1 VDRRGGRGRSVG
13 PGRKV
18 GQVTRVARRIQTLPP
33 YVFAELDRKIKE
45 KRAAGV
51 DVISLGIGDPD
62 RPTPRHVIEALKEAV
77 EDANTHRYPSYT
89 GMPEFRQA
97 VAEWYL
103 KRFGVDL
110 DPDTQVQPLIG
121 SKEGL
126 AHLSMAF
133 VDPGDEALVPDPGYP
148 IYGVSTMLAGGSP
161 VPFPLRAQRGWL
173 PNLAEVTVTPAAK
186 VLWLNY
192 PSNPTAAVAELGF
205 LEEAVAFA
213 GDRGL
218 LLAHDAAYS
227 ELTYDGYVAPSVL
240 QATGAVDNAIEF
252 GSVSKTH
259 NMTGWRI
266 GWAVGNAE
274 AVGALAAIKTNW
286 DSGVFDAV
294 QRAAIAALTGP
305 QDHVEESR
313 EVYRKR
319 RDLVVGTFND
329 LGWSLEPPKGS
340 VYVWLPTKEG
350 TSSAEFAELLVE
362 RARVVVSPGSGYG
375 SLGEGYVR
383 ISLTVPDDRLAE
395 AMDRIRE
402 ALP

>member
-1 VDRRGGRGRSVG
+1 MTT
-13 PGRKV
+13 P
-18 GQVTRVARRIQTLPP
+18 ARRIQELPP
-33 YVFAELDRKIKE
+33 YVFAQLDRKIKE
-45 KRAAGV
+45 KRAAGI

-62 RPTPRHVIEALKEAV
+62 RPTPRHVVEALKEAV
-77 EDANTHRYPSYT
+77 EDASTHRYPSYT

-97 VAEWYL
+97 VAGWYL

-110 DPDTQVQPLIG
+110 DPDTEVQPLIG

-133 VDPGDEALVPDPGYP
+133 VDPGDEVLVPDPGYP
-148 IYGVSTMLAGGSP
+148 IYGVGTMLAGGTP
-161 VPFPLRAQRGWL
+161 VPLPLRAETGWL
-173 PNLAEVTVTPAAK
+173 PDLAAAHVTPAAK
-186 VLWLNY
+186 ILWLNY
-192 PSNPTAAVAELGF
+192 PSNPTAAVAELGLF
-205 LEEAVAFA
+205 EEAVAFA
-213 GDRGL
+213 REHGL

-227 ELTYDGYVAPSVL
+227 ELTYDGFVAPSVL
-240 QATGAVDNAIEF
+240 QAAGATDVAIEF

-266 GWAVGNAE
+266 GWAVGDSVAI
-274 AVGALAAIKTNW
+274 GALAAIKTNW

-313 EVYRKR
+313 EVYRRR

-329 LGWSLEPPKGS
+329 VGWDIDPPKGS

-350 TSSAEFAELLVE
+350 QSSAEFSEMLVE

-375 SLGEGYVR
+375 ALGEGYIR
-383 ISLTVPDDRLAE
+383 ISLTVSDDRLAE

-402 ALP
+402 ALS